1 MTADVDEEP
10 PGRPSPPPARPEGP
24 DPPPAPGALARA
36 ADRVRALLRDNT
48 WVLALMILANLVV
61 ILGAGALWYALG
73 GDVTVVGVTAGALL
87 AFAGAMLPLIR
98 GRGQQGDGQHGDGQ
112 RGRGQHGD
120 GQHGDGEH
128 GDGQRGDGQDGDG
141 QPLWP
146 PLILAV
152 TPLAVLLV
160 GLPALGVKTYLES
173 RPVDLTNDL
182 SLKLDGPV
190 EDRDVVTASAHADRA
205 KSRLT
210 VTFTVTEFDPASP
223 VCAPASTL
231 TVTPHSRGARITPQT
246 RPSDETFTF
255 DLGADR
261 KDIRL
266 TVAVRAERNCRLN
279 LSVDSARLD

>member
-1 MTADVDEEP
+1 M
-10 PGRPSPPPARPEGP
+10 
-24 DPPPAPGALARA
+24 
-36 ADRVRALLRDNT
+36 
-48 WVLALMILANLVV
+48 LALMILANLVV
-61 ILGAGALWYALG
+61 ILGAGVLWYALG

-98 GRGQQGDGQHGDGQ
+98 GRGQQGDG
-112 RGRGQHGD
+112 
-120 GQHGDGEH
+120 E
-128 GDGQRGDGQDGDG
+128 
-141 QPLWP
+141 PLWP

-152 TPLAVLLV
+152 IPSAVLLV
-160 GLPALGVKTYLES
+160 GLPALGVYWHLGS
-173 RPVDLTNDL
+173 QSVDLTNDF
-182 SLKLDGPV
+182 SLKLNGPV

-223 VCAPASTL
+223 VCAPTSTL
-231 TVTPHSRGARITPQT
+231 TVTPQSRGARTTPQT
-246 RPSDETFTF
+246 RPSNETFTF

-279 LSVDSARLD
+279 LSVASARLD